1 MEEARNILTPF
12 LASPR
17 VLLLV
22 FMWSM
27 CTLVAVK
34 TSNIKPVRWVF
45 VLTVLMLLFRML
57 PV

>member
-1 MEEARNILTPF
+1 MEEARNILNPF

-17 VLLLV
+17 MLLVV

-45 VLTVLMLLFRML
+45 VLTVLMLLFRMI

>member
-1 MEEARNILTPF
+1 MKETQSLVATF
-12 LASPR
+12 LSSPR
-17 VLLLV
+17 LLLLV

-34 TSNIKPVRWVF
+34 TSNIRPMRWIF
-45 VLTVLMLLFRML
+45 ALTVVMLLFRML

>member
-34 TSNIKPVRWVF
+34 TSNNKPVRWVF

>member
-34 TSNIKPVRWVF
+34 TSDIKPVRRDF

>member
-1 MEEARNILTPF
+1 MEKARNILTPF

-57 PV
+57 PA

>member
-34 TSNIKPVRWVF
+34 TSNIKPVQRVF
-45 VLTVLMLLFRML
+45 GLTVLMLLFRML

>member
-1 MEEARNILTPF
+1 MTENAPAIAQI

-22 FMWSM
+22 FMWLM

>member
-1 MEEARNILTPF
+1 MEEARNILSPF

-34 TSNIKPVRWVF
+34 TSNIKPVRRVF

>member
-27 CTLVAVK
+27 CTLAAVK

-57 PV
+57 PA

>member
-57 PV
+57 PA

>member
-34 TSNIKPVRWVF
+34 TSNIKPVRRVF

>member
-1 MEEARNILTPF
+1 MEETPNILTPF

-22 FMWSM
+22 FMWCM
-27 CTLVAVK
+27 CTLVTVK
-34 TSNIKPVRWVF
+34 TANIKPVRWVF

>member
-1 MEEARNILTPF
+1 MEETRNILTPF
-12 LASPR
+12 LGSPR

-45 VLTVLMLLFRML
+45 LLTVLMILFRML

>member
-22 FMWSM
+22 FIWSM